1 VGGIKLNWCFIVFS
15 SFATA
20 NRVKSLLLKNHGIKS
35 TIMQTPGEI
44 KLKSCSYCLK
54 INLLHLDTAWDMV
67 VRSGLSSKGVF
78 SAEGFNKIR

>member
-1 VGGIKLNWCFIVFS
+1 MNYCFMVFS

-20 NRVKSLLLKNHGIKS
+20 NRVKSLLLKKHDIKS
-35 TIMQTPGEI
+35 EIMQTPGEI

-54 INLLHLDTAWDMV
+54 INISHLDTAWDIV

-78 SAEGFNKIR
+78 SADDFKKLK